1 MKRANVDHKPE
12 RAGKRHSRRPEMAG
26 DWAGAG
32 TRPERAGSGPS
43 DLCGLRPERAKK
55 GDFNQNG

>member
-43 DLCGLRPERAKK
+43 DLCGWRPERAKK
-55 GDFNQNG
+55 